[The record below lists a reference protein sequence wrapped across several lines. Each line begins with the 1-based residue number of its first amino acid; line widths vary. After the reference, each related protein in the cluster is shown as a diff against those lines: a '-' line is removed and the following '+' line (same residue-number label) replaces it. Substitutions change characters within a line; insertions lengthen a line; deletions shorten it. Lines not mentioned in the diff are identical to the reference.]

1 MDSDGFVEK
10 CRFCGGR
17 VVEVKKTK
25 TKCYFFSFKNDLKV
39 KKCSRCQRILEEKDI
54 VFLRP
59 SETLGWAPI

>member
-25 TKCYFFSFKNDLKV
+25 TKCYFFSFKSHQKV
-39 KKCSRCQRILEEKDI
+39 RKCSICQRILKAED
-54 VFLRP
+54 VMFLQP
-59 SETLGWAPI
+59 NEILGWIPI